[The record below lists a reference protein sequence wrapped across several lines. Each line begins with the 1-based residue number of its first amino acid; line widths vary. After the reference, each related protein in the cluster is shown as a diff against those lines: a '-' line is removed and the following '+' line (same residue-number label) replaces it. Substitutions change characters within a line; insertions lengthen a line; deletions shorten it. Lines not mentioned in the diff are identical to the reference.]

1 MDLQVSLNHKAKY
14 NQHSASSL
22 SSLTFG
28 TRCNLTELLDA
39 NSSKLLKNVSRISKD
54 HLFHCGSNE
63 EVDSNYEQYERGL
76 HLMSEGKIAVVL
88 VMDDKEDQ
96 ENGSESVECPSNI
109 FRLQKLFINDKKVT
123 KVVHYFSLYLC
134 FIVIRF
140 FHLENMIR

>member
-1 MDLQVSLNHKAKY
+1 
-14 NQHSASSL
+14 
-22 SSLTFG
+22 
-28 TRCNLTELLDA
+28 
-39 NSSKLLKNVSRISKD
+39 
-54 HLFHCGSNE
+54 
-63 EVDSNYEQYERGL
+63 
-76 HLMSEGKIAVVL
+76 MSEGKIAVVL